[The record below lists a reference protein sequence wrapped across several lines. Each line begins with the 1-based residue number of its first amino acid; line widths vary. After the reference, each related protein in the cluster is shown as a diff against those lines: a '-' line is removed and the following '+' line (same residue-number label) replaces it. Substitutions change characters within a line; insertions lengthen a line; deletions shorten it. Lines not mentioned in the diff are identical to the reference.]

1 MMRAVKK
8 QMWFALPAIALIML
22 VTPASHAQLNSG
34 ASTVALNAN
43 LGESL
48 TLSVSAASVNFT
60 LVPSGTA
67 NGSTPVGIT
76 TTWVLSTARTSLNVY
91 AYFSSGTAL
100 TDGTNNIP
108 TSSFNG
114 SINGGAYSA
123 FTGGSGPFGTNSKI
137 IYTSALGAG
146 SLNSSHVD
154 SLGLQI
160 DTTGLNLPSS
170 TYTGTLNVQAQVI

>member
-1 MMRAVKK
+1 MRAIK
-8 QMWFALPAIALIML
+8 QMWFVLGAIAMILM

-48 TLSVSAASVNFT
+48 TLSVSVASVNFT
-60 LVPSGTA
+60 LIPSGTA

-76 TTWVLSTARTSLNVY
+76 TTWVLSSGHAGLDVY

-114 SINGGAYSA
+114 SVNAGAYSA
-123 FTGGSGPFGTNSKI
+123 FTGGLGPFGANSMH
-137 IYTSALGAG
+137 IYSLDLTSGP
-146 SLNSSHVD
+146 LNSSHVD

-160 DTTGLNLPSS
+160 DTTGLNLPAS